1 MKSLKHLLYLVII
14 SPALLAQGAAPLLI
28 EVDSLSKHLN
38 DRNLVILEVGEKS
51 AYDAKHVP
59 GAHYVSLQDLSTGAD
74 FSGPM
79 SHKPGEL
86 MLELLPAD
94 VLRAKLSS
102 FGISDDSQIVVYS
115 DSDRHFPFATR
126 VIFTLQYVG
135 LGDHTSLLNGGM
147 SAWTKGGK
155 PTTDKVETVA
165 PGKLTAQ
172 PTKNIVADA
181 DMVRSIPKRPGY
193 KLVDARAPAFY
204 KGVDSSFDKAGHIP
218 GAVNIPFSDVI
229 GSDSKIDV
237 DHLTQEFRDAGIK
250 PGDTVITYCHVGAQ
264 ATATLFAARL
274 LGHPVMLYD
283 GSWQDWTMN
292 NRGSIEK

>member
-14 SPALLAQGAAPLLI
+14 SPALLAQSAAPLLI
-28 EVDSLSKHLN
+28 DVDSLSKHLN
-38 DRNLVILEVGEKS
+38 DRNLVILEVGDKS

-74 FSGPM
+74 SSGPM

-102 FGISDDSQIVVYS
+102 FGISDDSHIVVYS
-115 DSDRHFPFATR
+115 DSDRLFPFATR

-155 PTTDKVETVA
+155 PTTDKLETFA

-181 DMVRSIPKRPGY
+181 DVVRSIPKLPGY

-204 KGVDSSFDKAGHIP
+204 KGVDSSFDQAGHIP

-229 GSDSKIDV
+229 GSV
-237 DHLTQEFRDAGIK
+237 CA
-250 PGDTVITYCHVGAQ
+250 
-264 ATATLFAARL
+264 
-274 LGHPVMLYD
+274 PV
-283 GSWQDWTMN
+283 QN
-292 NRGSIEK
+292 